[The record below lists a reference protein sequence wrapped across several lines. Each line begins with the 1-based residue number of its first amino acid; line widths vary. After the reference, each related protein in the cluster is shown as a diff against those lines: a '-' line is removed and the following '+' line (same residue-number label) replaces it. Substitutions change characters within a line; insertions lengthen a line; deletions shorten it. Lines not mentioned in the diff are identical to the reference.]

1 MQLALNNRRQVLN
14 LVCLLLLFIPKRHQ
28 SSLSSSFL
36 LSVSSR
42 FIYFVIT
49 QKHHSQHTTELPA
62 FQPATL
68 SLLSNIEVAYAYQV
82 SIFHVLEARGTQ
94 LPLSQPFCSRRFKT
108 SCVHVTKIGN
118 LHNLIYLIICNVCI
132 RFGMA

>member
-14 LVCLLLLFIPKRHQ
+14 LVCLLLCIPKRHQ